1 MRWSRTLIAPALM
14 VLLVACGGAGG
25 SAGAGDGDGGGE
37 SASAQSQAPAATAP
51 PTNDDGGGGDDGGGD
66 DGGGTGSVDLDGVYD
81 TLTPP
86 NSTETSKTSAD
97 GIIFAI
103 LESSDSIDSLKS
115 FYEGA
120 IPDAGLKIFS
130 TTEAQG
136 GFAWTIAE
144 SEASDFGGAVSIYP
158 SGTGSTIVS
167 VTIGNSN

>member
-25 SAGAGDGDGGGE
+25 SAGDGDGGSDSE
-37 SASAQSQAPAATAP
+37 QSQAPEATAP
-51 PTNDDGGGGDDGGGD
+51 ATNDDGGGGGDDGGGD

-97 GIIFAI
+97 GIIFAV

>member
-1 MRWSRTLIAPALM
+1 MRWSRTLVAPALM

-25 SAGAGDGDGGGE
+25 SAGAGDGNGDGQSE
-37 SASAQSQAPAATAP
+37 SAQSQAPEAMAP
-51 PTNDDGGGGDDGGGD
+51 ATNDDGGGGGD

-86 NSTETSKTSAD
+86 NATETSKTSAD

-120 IPDAGLKIFS
+120 IPDAGLEIFS

-136 GFAWTIAE
+136 GFAWTVAE

>member
-25 SAGAGDGDGGGE
+25 SAGDGDGGSDSE
-37 SASAQSQAPAATAP
+37 QSQAPEATAP
-51 PTNDDGGGGDDGGGD
+51 ATNDDGGGGGDDGGGD

-97 GIIFAI
+97 GIIFAV

-130 TTEAQG
+130 TTEAQS